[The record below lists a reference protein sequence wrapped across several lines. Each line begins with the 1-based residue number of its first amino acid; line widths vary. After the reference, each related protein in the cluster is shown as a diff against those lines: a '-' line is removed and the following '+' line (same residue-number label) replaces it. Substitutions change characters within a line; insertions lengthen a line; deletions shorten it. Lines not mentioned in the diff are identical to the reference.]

1 MECESCDTA
10 IRSIFG
16 HGDRR
21 VKWRLQAITFC
32 AVVVC
37 SHITY
42 AQSLDTDVNA
52 TTTAD
57 AAASDSATGAA
68 PAGADAPAQASPERP
83 SFRQRM
89 QGWVRDVQLLERIN
103 ATVDGWYPRIGGIT
117 RGSGFSGGGG
127 YRTALLNDALF
138 ADVSAALSVK
148 GYSALDAKLRVWQGF
163 SKRVDLITE
172 FRVEDFPEETYF
184 GVGMD
189 TSGTGRTSY
198 DFDSI
203 AVRTRLLIRPNRW
216 ARITTLLGY
225 MRADVGHADSS
236 YPSTEERFTDAE
248 APGLLE
254 QPDYL
259 QTTVAGEIDYRD
271 TGGNTSKGGYYR
283 ASFNIWN
290 DATFNAYDFRRTDM
304 QVAQFVPVTPGGAH
318 VVSGRVGAV
327 AVSADEGSRVPFYY
341 LAYAGGMDTIRSL
354 REFRF
359 RDRNAMWLSGEYK
372 WRLRP
377 RLSVSAF
384 ADVGQVSPDW
394 HSLRTSDMDGGY
406 GASLS
411 VYTRTQTLLRLDVGT
426 GAAEGWQLFIKLRPM
441 F

>member
-1 MECESCDTA
+1 VVKQWNLRAITLCAVVVACSHTTYAQSDTGVNAVPAAEAAAADTA
-10 IRSIFG
+10 IRS
-16 HGDRR
+16 
-21 VKWRLQAITFC
+21 T
-32 AVVVC
+32 
-37 SHITY
+37 
-42 AQSLDTDVNA
+42 
-52 TTTAD
+52 
-57 AAASDSATGAA
+57 
-68 PAGADAPAQASPERP
+68 PAGAEAPAQASPPERP

-117 RGSGFSGGGG
+117 RGSSFSGGGG
-127 YRTALLNDALF
+127 YRTPLVNDALY
-138 ADVSAALSVK
+138 ADVSAALCVK

-163 SKRVDLITE
+163 SKRVDLLTE
-172 FRVEDFPEETYF
+172 FRTEDFPEETYF
-184 GVGMD
+184 GVGMN
-189 TSGTGRTSY
+189 TSGTARTSY

-216 ARITTLLGY
+216 ARITTLVGY
-225 MRADVGHADSS
+225 MRSDVGHADSS

-254 QPDYL
+254 QADYL
-259 QTTVAGEIDYRD
+259 QTTFAGEIDYRD

-283 ASFNIWN
+283 GSFNIWN
-290 DATFNAYDFRRTDM
+290 DVTFNAYNFRRADV

-327 AVSADEGSRVPFYY
+327 AVSADDGSRIPFYY

-406 GASLS
+406 GASVS

-426 GAAEGWQLFIKLRPM
+426 GAGEGWQVFIKLRPM

>member
-1 MECESCDTA
+1 
-10 IRSIFG
+10 
-16 HGDRR
+16 
-21 VKWRLQAITFC
+21 
-32 AVVVC
+32 
-37 SHITY
+37 
-42 AQSLDTDVNA
+42 
-52 TTTAD
+52 
-57 AAASDSATGAA
+57 
-68 PAGADAPAQASPERP
+68 
-83 SFRQRM
+83 M
-89 QGWVRDVQLLERIN
+89 QGWVRDVQLIERIN

-117 RGSGFSGGGG
+117 RGSSFSGGGG
-127 YRTALLNDALF
+127 YRTPLFNDALF
-138 ADVSAALSVK
+138 ADVSAAVSVK
-148 GYSALDAKLRVWQGF
+148 GYSALDARLRVWQGF
-163 SKRVDLITE
+163 SKRVDLFTE
-172 FRVEDFPEETYF
+172 FRAEDFPEETYF

-189 TSGTGRTSY
+189 TSGTARTSY
-198 DFDSI
+198 DYDSI
-203 AVRTRLLIRPNRW
+203 AVRSRLLIRPNRW
-216 ARITTLLGY
+216 ARVTTLLSY
-225 MRADVGHADSS
+225 IRADVGHADSS

-259 QTTVAGEIDYRD
+259 QTSLAGEIDYRD

-283 ASFNIWN
+283 GSFNIWN
-290 DATFNAYDFRRTDM
+290 DVTFNAYNFHRADV

-359 RDRNAMWLSGEYK
+359 RDRNALWLSGEYK

-394 HSLRTSDMDGGY
+394 HSLRTSDMDAGY
-406 GASLS
+406 GASVSL
-411 VYTRTQTLLRLDVGT
+411 YTRTQTLLRLDVGT
-426 GAAEGWQLFIKLRPM
+426 GAGEGWQLFIKLRPM